1 MVADVCNILGK
12 DARDRIGVPSVN
24 NRQML
29 RRGVVP
35 VVPGDNVRHRDA
47 FWIDLEARVTA
58 ANSLSRWFHV
68 EARSDGMEEFFP
80 LTELL
85 PMLSMLGENQQE
97 MPVAYNSIQS
107 REKAAMTALATHSVS
122 CLMSLTET
130 SSNGTLSETVLFV
143 VDVFDQVH
151 EVLREVVT
159 LMREDLLEVIGDATE
174 GDPLQMQYQLK
185 EGNYARL
192 EKLMMD
198 RIDVI
203 VLFME
208 GKLKI

>member
-1 MVADVCNILGK
+1 M
-12 DARDRIGVPSVN
+12 
-24 NRQML
+24 
-29 RRGVVP
+29 
-35 VVPGDNVRHRDA
+35 
-47 FWIDLEARVTA
+47 
-58 ANSLSRWFHV
+58 
-68 EARSDGMEEFFP
+68 
-80 LTELL
+80 
-85 PMLSMLGENQQE
+85 
-97 MPVAYNSIQS
+97 
-107 REKAAMTALATHSVS
+107 
-122 CLMSLTET
+122 
-130 SSNGTLSETVLFV
+130 